1 MSALDPKRTC
11 VTIENSRV
19 FLRPQRSVSPASAS
33 VGEEQK
39 RTFRQRMALPLP
51 PGQRSFAF
59 QDLVAHPSLR
69 GIVMRTLVPHYVRL
83 DRHPHWKP
91 YHGQRMLDAKQT
103 SHVVACHKQQVAIC
117 EKGRHG

>member
-1 MSALDPKRTC
+1 MDSFRPKADMRDNNKFARFSAASTLRITRTRFHGRATKADISPK
-11 VTIENSRV
+11 N
-19 FLRPQRSVSPASAS
+19 
-33 VGEEQK
+33 G
-39 RTFRQRMALPLP
+39 LPLP
-51 PGQRSFAF
+51 PAQRSFAF

-91 YHGQRMLDAKQT
+91 YHGQLMLDAKQT